1 MRNVRNS
8 NLTVP
13 ASGFQT
19 LRNLL
24 FSPQPKCV
32 IWTNDWPAIC
42 STDTVLDYV
51 SWWELLGH

>member
-1 MRNVRNS
+1 MGG
-8 NLTVP
+8 TVTSLFLV
-13 ASGFQT
+13 SGFQT

-24 FSPQPKCV
+24 FSPLPKCV
-32 IWTNDWPAIC
+32 ISTNDSPAIC